1 MINVLM
7 DKIKNSKKSNLFKWL
22 MLTALAVLLIAF
34 SLYYFYFKDR
44 NASQLSEDG
53 INYSPAT
60 KEDRSYNNQIK
71 ENLGEEPENNQS
83 ADAEKALVEP
93 VITAWG
99 QPDGPG
105 TAFKVNGYIPGIIE
119 SDGLCEIKLTSEN
132 GQASVSKAT
141 LVNAQSTSCGQL
153 IIPYSQLQP
162 GTWQAVLS
170 YSSPTSAGKSKTQ
183 EIEIK

>member
-1 MINVLM
+1 M
-7 DKIKNSKKSNLFKWL
+7 DKIKNSKKSNLLKWL
-22 MLTALAVLLIAF
+22 GLTALAVLVIAF

-44 NASQLSEDG
+44 NSSQFSEDG

-60 KEDRSYNNQIK
+60 KEDRSYNDQIK
-71 ENLGEEPENNQS
+71 EDLGGESENNQG
-83 ADAEKALVEP
+83 ADTEKALVEP

-105 TAFKVNGYIPGIIE
+105 TAFKINGYIPGILE
-119 SDGLCEIKLTSEN
+119 SDGQCEINLTAEN
-132 GQASVSKAT
+132 GQASASKPA

-162 GTWQAVLS
+162 GIWQVALS
-170 YSSPTSAGKSKTQ
+170 YDSPTSSGKSKTQ